1 MPYLLIRHTV
11 ENYSAWRPA
20 FDDHASIR
28 EAAGCLGGQ
37 LFHVA
42 DDRTEVVVLFE
53 WDSLENARAFAE
65 SADLAERMRWVG
77 VVGDPEFTFL
87 EKLSDVPV

>member
-11 ENYSAWRPA
+11 GNHCTWPLS
-20 FDDHASIR
+20 FGGHASLR